1 MISLVLNWILAASL
15 LAALTDGPPAT
26 PALVPE
32 ISKVDFGTV
41 LVGASAARSFRMT
54 SRNGSVTLRG
64 AYLDG
69 GERRSFALDYRRRG
83 HLRQLGSGRSV
94 MVSVAFSP
102 ARPQA
107 HSTRILARMTAGEPQ
122 GFPVALRGTGTYLI
136 ARAGDL
142 QVTAGEASA
151 RMPLGFGKTQVGEI
165 ASREIQ
171 LRNVGATTLKL
182 SVQVPKAVRGFRTG
196 TDTELT
202 LAPGERRLIRIAFA
216 PLRAGQHLAA
226 LRFQD
231 ASGRVAGVTLSG
243 GGVIAPEN
251 TR

>member
-1 MISLVLNWILAASL
+1 MIASILNWVLAASL

-32 ISKVDFGTV
+32 TSKVDFGTV

-83 HLRQLGSGRSV
+83 HLRHLGSGRSV

-102 ARPQA
+102 MRPQA
-107 HSTRILARMTAGEPQ
+107 HRSSILARMSSGELQ
-122 GFPVALRGTGTYLI
+122 GFPVALRGAGTYFI

-142 QVTAGEASA
+142 RVTAGEASA
-151 RMPLGFGKTQVGEI
+151 RTPLGFGTATAGTDRARHITV
-165 ASREIQ
+165 
-171 LRNVGATTLKL
+171 RNLGSGSLKVTML
-182 SVQVPKAVRGFRTG
+182 PPGVNSGFRARH
-196 TDTELT
+196 DLEIS
-202 LAPGERRLIRIAFA
+202 LAPGEQRRLRIEFS
-216 PLRAGQHLAA
+216 PLRSGDHLAA
-226 LRFQD
+226 LRFRD
-231 ASGRVAGVTLSG
+231 VEGHVAGVTLSG
-243 GGVIAPEN
+243 IGKVDPA
-251 TR
+251 R